1 MTVQQARDFIE
12 MFTLASTEPV
22 LTDDEVDQLLSLAK
36 RQDFNHFDPTNSLWT
51 PTFNLAFAVRMGWRQ
66 KLAKLAMGYDIDS
79 STQSLH
85 RSQMFKQCQ
94 EMVKEWGRMPGDSIQ
109 LIGSLRNR
117 FFVGTS
123 PYPTSNASEVD
134 LFLGTYWDA
143 WGGRNQPWWQ
153 NPDDIAAP
161 EDFNDWGYSSG
172 YNR

>member
-1 MTVQQARDFIE
+1 MTTQQARDFIE

-22 LTDDEVDQLLSLAK
+22 LTDDEVDKLVSLAK
-36 RQDFNHFDPTNSLWT
+36 RQDFNRFDPSSTQWT
-51 PTFNLAFAVRMGWRQ
+51 PTWNLAYAVRMGWKLKTS
-66 KLAKLAMGYDIDS
+66 KLATAYDIDS

-94 EMVKEWGRMPGDSIQ
+94 AMIQEWGRMPGDAIQ
-109 LIGSLRNR
+109 LVGSLRNR
-117 FFVGTS
+117 FFIGTS

-143 WGGRNQPWWQ
+143 WGSRNYPWWQ
-153 NPDDIAAP
+153 NPQDLSSP
-161 EDFNDWGYSSG
+161 EDFIDWGFSLG